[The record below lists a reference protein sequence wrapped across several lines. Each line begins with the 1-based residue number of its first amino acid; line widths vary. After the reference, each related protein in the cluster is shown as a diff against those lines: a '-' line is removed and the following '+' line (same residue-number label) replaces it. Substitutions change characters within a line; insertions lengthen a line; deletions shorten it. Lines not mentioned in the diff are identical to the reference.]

1 MIFFFFFFLFFSFF
15 SVLGYGLIF
24 NKIFNLK
31 FEDLNLGKIGI
42 LGLFF
47 LTVISSFTHI
57 FMPHNFIHNIFFI
70 SLGFFYFIYIFFIG
84 KVSKQKIYYLSI
96 IFILLLSGLILAKN
110 NEDFSYYHLP
120 NTIQFFEQKLQF
132 GLGNLNHGFK
142 HISSIFLLNSIFI
155 FPKIK
160 YFLINI
166 PNFFLL
172 VFSVYYLIYNIFF
185 RDKVANSIKTI
196 NLISLILILT
206 KFSRLAEYGT
216 DIFGQILIIIVVL
229 EAIIFTYKKKITLNY
244 DINNFL
250 FINILIIFAF
260 TTKIYFII
268 YLLLPIIIFVFIDKK
283 NELIKYF
290 IKLKILSILIVPFV
304 FIIFYNFSATG
315 CLVFPIV
322 NTCLGN
328 NLEWGLSLDTVTY
341 LNNHYELWA
350 KAGRGPNYI
359 VENAD
364 NYVKGLN
371 WFTFWLNN
379 YFFTKVSD
387 FIAVVLFILTLV
399 YFFLSKRK
407 TIFGKKYLFN
417 NKFLLSIYFSILFLF
432 IFWFFK
438 FPQLRYGGYV
448 LVYFIL
454 SIPAVFLFYE
464 TNFNDEIIKKK
475 VITLII
481 ISFLVFNFK
490 NTLRIK
496 NEINNDNLN
505 NFKNF
510 PLFFVKEIES
520 NMKFVDEHKVYFV
533 TEHCWA
539 VHSTCVRD
547 LKFNVKTKKN
557 YIFYYRK

>member
-1 MIFFFFFFLFFSFF
+1 MIFSFFFFLFFSFF

-172 VFSVYYLIYNIFF
+172 VFSVYFLIYNIFF

-216 DIFGQILIIIVVL
+216 DIFGQFLIILVIL
-229 EAIIFTYKKKITLNY
+229 ETIIFSH
-244 DINNFL
+244 
-250 FINILIIFAF
+250 
-260 TTKIYFII
+260 
-268 YLLLPIIIFVFIDKK
+268 KK
-283 NELIKYF
+283 N
-290 IKLKILSILIVPFV
+290 
-304 FIIFYNFSATG
+304 
-315 CLVFPIV
+315 
-322 NTCLGN
+322 
-328 NLEWGLSLDTVTY
+328 
-341 LNNHYELWA
+341 
-350 KAGRGPNYI
+350 
-359 VENAD
+359 
-364 NYVKGLN
+364 
-371 WFTFWLNN
+371 
-379 YFFTKVSD
+379 
-387 FIAVVLFILTLV
+387 LF
-399 YFFLSKRK
+399 
-407 TIFGKKYLFN
+407 
-417 NKFLLSIYFSILFLF
+417 
-432 IFWFFK
+432 
-438 FPQLRYGGYV
+438 
-448 LVYFIL
+448 
-454 SIPAVFLFYE
+454 
-464 TNFNDEIIKKK
+464 
-475 VITLII
+475 
-481 ISFLVFNFK
+481 
-490 NTLRIK
+490 
-496 NEINNDNLN
+496 
-505 NFKNF
+505 
-510 PLFFVKEIES
+510 
-520 NMKFVDEHKVYFV
+520 
-533 TEHCWA
+533 
-539 VHSTCVRD
+539 
-547 LKFNVKTKKN
+547 
-557 YIFYYRK
+557 

>member
-1 MIFFFFFFLFFSFF
+1 MIFFFYFFLFLSFF

-24 NKIFNLK
+24 NAVFNLK
-31 FEDLNLGKIGI
+31 YENLNLGKIGI

-57 FMPHNFIHNIFFI
+57 FVPHGFIHNIFFV
-70 SLGFFYFIYIFFIG
+70 SLGFIYFAYNFLINKISKK
-84 KVSKQKIYYLSI
+84 KVYYLSI
-96 IFILLLSGLILAKN
+96 IFILLLSGLLIAKN

-142 HISSIFLLNSIFI
+142 HVSSIFLLNSIFI
-155 FPKIK
+155 FPKVE

-172 VFSVYYLIYNIFF
+172 VFSIYYLIYNILF
-185 RDKVANSIKTI
+185 RNKITNSIKAI

-216 DIFGQILIIIVVL
+216 DIFGQILIIVVVI
-229 EAIIFTYKKKITLNY
+229 ESIIFSFKKKIILNKDKY
-244 DINNFL
+244 DFL

-260 TTKIYFII
+260 TTKVYFII
-268 YLLLPIIIFVFIDKK
+268 YLLFPITIFIFIDKK
-283 NELIKYF
+283 KELIKHF
-290 IKLKILSILIVPFV
+290 FKLKILSIFIAPFF
-304 FIIFYNFSATG
+304 FIIFYNFSSTG
-315 CLVFPIV
+315 CFIFPIV
-322 NTCLGN
+322 NTCLSN
-328 NLEWGLSLDTVTY
+328 YLDWALNIDTVNY

-350 KAGRGPNYI
+350 KGGRGPNYM
-359 VENAD
+359 VENSD

-371 WFTFWLNN
+371 WVNFWFKN
-379 YFFTKVSD
+379 YFITKVSD
-387 FIAVVLFILTLV
+387 FILVVIFILIVV
-399 YFFLSKRK
+399 YSFLSKK
-407 TIFGKKYLFN
+407 KFSLKKKYLFN
-417 NKFLLSIYFSILFLF
+417 NKFFITIYGLISLLFL
-432 IFWFFK
+432 FWFFK

-448 LVYFIL
+448 LVFFIL
-454 SIPAVFLFYE
+454 SIPSIFLFYDI
-464 TNFNDEIIKKK
+464 NFKNIFLRKKI
-475 VITLII
+475 ITLII
-481 ISFLVFNFK
+481 LSFIIFNFK
-490 NTLRIK
+490 NLLRIK
-496 NEINNDNLN
+496 NEINNENLN

-520 NMKFVDEHKVYFV
+520 SIKYIDEHKVYYV
-533 TEHCWA
+533 TKSCWA

-547 LKFNVKTKKN
+547 LKFNVKKKKG

>member
-172 VFSVYYLIYNIFF
+172 VFSVYFLIYNIFF

-216 DIFGQILIIIVVL
+216 DIFGQFLIILVIL
-229 EAIIFTYKKKITLNY
+229 ETIIFSYKKKFILNN
-244 DINNFL
+244 DKNDFL

-260 TTKIYFII
+260 TTKVYFII
-268 YLLLPIIIFVFIDKK
+268 YLLFPISIFIFINKK
-283 NELIKYF
+283 KEIIKYF
-290 IKLKILSILIVPFV
+290 FKPKILAIFFVPFF
-304 FIIFYNFSATG
+304 FIILSNFSATG
-315 CLVFPIV
+315 CFIFPISK
-322 NTCLGN
+322 TCLGN
-328 NLEWGLSLDTVTY
+328 DLYWGLSLDTVNY
-341 LNNHYELWA
+341 LETHYELWA
-350 KAGRGPNYI
+350 KAGRGPNYM
-359 VENAD
+359 VENSE

-371 WFTFWLNN
+371 WISFWFKN
-379 YFFTKVSD
+379 YFITKVSD
-387 FIAVVLFILTLV
+387 YILVVLFILIV
-399 YFFLSKRK
+399 VFSFLSK
-407 TIFGKKYLFN
+407 KKLIYKKNYLFN
-417 NKFLLSIYFSILFLF
+417 SKLIFIYGVIFFLF

-448 LVYFIL
+448 LVFFVLTIPPIFLLYEINFKSLFLRKKIIGLIL
-454 SIPAVFLFYE
+454 
-464 TNFNDEIIKKK
+464 
-475 VITLII
+475 
-481 ISFLVFNFK
+481 ISFLIFNSK
-490 NTLRIK
+490 NILRIK
-496 NEINNDNLN
+496 NEINNEYLDN
-505 NFKNF
+505 FRNF
-510 PLFFVKEIES
+510 PLFFVKEIEWS
-520 NMKFVDEHKVYFV
+520 IKYVDGHKVYYV
-533 TEHCWA
+533 KKSCWA
-539 VHSTCVRD
+539 VPSTCVRD
-547 LKFNVKTKKN
+547 LKFNVKNKNN